1 MILQVVKIQE
11 SWWLLLREK
20 QPPLSS
26 ISVSRSIWQMKTLR
40 VWQGQKRQEATVRCS
55 SQGLVGPKSS
65 FPKKNCTEHNVLHS
79 SSKYIFDMS
88 FWKYSSLSHRS
99 CLVAG
104 CTASMV
110 LFTKKKKRKDL
121 SNCDTSLTWMTQRSR
136 LDTSFQWCNGVT
148 SGLDQLSSP
157 ETIWSGTWLWAQTSK
172 KRSSESSQD
181 IFFSCPWTWIGDS
194 WSICQW
200 HHTTPIAIF
209 RRDLCDGPIAPT
221 RSRHCFNSET
231 GQGPVK
237 RWRFFV
243 SCEFVDQHNQLATHQ
258 FGLRFGTSWFWKLK
272 KVGIFTYICIHI
284 YIYIIYTVLGSNRNQ
299 DGLLVS

>member
-172 KRSSESSQD
+172 KDQVNQVK
-181 IFFSCPWTWIGDS
+181 IFFSVALELGLVT
-194 WSICQW
+194 
-200 HHTTPIAIF
+200 
-209 RRDLCDGPIAPT
+209 LGPSVNDIT
-221 RSRHCFNSET
+221 QLQS
-231 GQGPVK
+231 
-237 RWRFFV
+237 RFFV
-243 SCEFVDQHNQLATHQ
+243 GTFATVQLPRP
-258 FGLRFGTSWFWKLK
+258 GRGTVS
-272 KVGIFTYICIHI
+272 
-284 YIYIIYTVLGSNRNQ
+284 TVRRAKGRWNGGVFLC
-299 DGLLVS
+299 LVNS